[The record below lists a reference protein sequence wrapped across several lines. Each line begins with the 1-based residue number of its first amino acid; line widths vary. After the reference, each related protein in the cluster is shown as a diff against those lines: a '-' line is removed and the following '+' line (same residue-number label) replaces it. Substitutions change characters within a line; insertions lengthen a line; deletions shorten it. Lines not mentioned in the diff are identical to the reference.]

1 MPLAILT
8 LAMGLLVPPMT
19 PPAVHLPTT
28 TTLAV
33 GVLEGTRTLKG
44 DLYQGGTET
53 LDLSSMLD
61 SVPVDKDGAG
71 GAERDEAGVSRI
83 SERSEKKL
91 TPAEEQAAKKAAF
104 AAKQAKAAEQGL
116 FPDVALPKLPF

>member
-1 MPLAILT
+1 
-8 LAMGLLVPPMT
+8 MGQVEQE
-19 PPAVHLPTT
+19 ARK
-28 TTLAV
+28 AQ
-33 GVLEGTRTLKG
+33 RT
-44 DLYQGGTET
+44 
-53 LDLSSMLD
+53 
-61 SVPVDKDGAG
+61 A
-71 GAERDEAGVSRI
+71 DEAGVSRI